1 MHNPPLVLIADDESD
16 FREIVAEKLKSV
28 GFWVTEAK
36 DGDETVD
43 KATNLKPDL
52 ILLDINMPR
61 ENGTEALIDLK
72 ANPETRNMKI
82 LFLSNLKNPWPL
94 IMKDR
99 PEFAKELG
107 AEDFIDKGEDLNV
120 TVEKIKQ
127 VLGTAPLS
135 RINGGVS
142 EQEQS

>member
-16 FREIVAEKLKSV
+16 FREIVADKLKSA
-28 GFWVTEAK
+28 GFWVAEAK
-36 DGDETVD
+36 DGDETVN

-61 ENGTEALIDLK
+61 ENGTEALIDIK
-72 ANPETRNMKI
+72 ANSQTKDLKI

-107 AEDFIDKGEDLNV
+107 AEDFIDKGEDLDM
-120 TVEKIKQ
+120 TVERVKR
-127 VLGTAPLS
+127 VLGGDRGMNS
-135 RINGGVS
+135 DK
-142 EQEQS
+142 